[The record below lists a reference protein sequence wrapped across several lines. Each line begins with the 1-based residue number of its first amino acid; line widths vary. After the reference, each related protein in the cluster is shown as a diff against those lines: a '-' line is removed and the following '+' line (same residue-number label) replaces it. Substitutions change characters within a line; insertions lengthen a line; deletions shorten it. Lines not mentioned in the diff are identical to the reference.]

1 MKYRIFL
8 GLTLLW
14 MIGHWSGSAQTLP
27 QDSSTAVE
35 GGAFDKTVGETT
47 DLPDGIETEN
57 APSWSHPLLPEA
69 FWSFNRCGL
78 DGSQILDSAP
88 FHVKSDGTRY
98 HIPLTRSGATCVNGP
113 RLLRSAARFDG
124 VDDLATTDENVL
136 NFTNKLTAS
145 AWVYPER
152 LTGTQTIVNKWASP
166 DSYMLMIGDGDF
178 IFALAFPEGYVAV
191 RTPAT
196 SFVWKHV
203 AGVFDGDT
211 RKAKIYVNGV
221 LKATVD
227 TPGSTLQQS
236 ARRVSVGYRPPWNA
250 FQGRIDEVGLY
261 AAALSSAQVRALA
274 SKDFAPYHGADTST
288 RPWAGEYPAGSAAGY
303 DIYLGS
309 LGNIGS
315 YCRIRDRYGRDILT
329 GASTANS
336 CSAFVYEA
344 AVLARPERTY
354 PFMHLK
360 GPQHELAGSD
370 KYQFGR
376 DQATHLINRWTLY
389 RHLIG
394 GHTLFADVE
403 RSIGGSDESGWEVCT
418 IYDPDACARNR
429 AVLTGF
435 LQRIVD
441 SSFPIQ
447 PGVYTSP
454 YKWVEFFGKEFIPQ
468 NTLGEPQPF
477 VLWLAGCGITTGVGN
492 QRTPL
497 EVQEDLPTAL
507 ESVLGGMKARIWQHH
522 IDDPDFDALTYN
534 PWGYISPLPGSIA
547 YNCTCGGIEGSCPQ

>member
-35 GGAFDKTVGETT
+35 GGAFDKTVGEPT
-47 DLPDGIETEN
+47 DLPGGIETEN

-88 FHVKSDGTRY
+88 FHVKINFTHY

-203 AGVFDGDT
+203 AGGFDGDT

-221 LKATVD
+221 
-227 TPGSTLQQS
+227 
-236 ARRVSVGYRPPWNA
+236 
-250 FQGRIDEVGLY
+250 
-261 AAALSSAQVRALA
+261 
-274 SKDFAPYHGADTST
+274 
-288 RPWAGEYPAGSAAGY
+288 
-303 DIYLGS
+303 
-309 LGNIGS
+309 
-315 YCRIRDRYGRDILT
+315 
-329 GASTANS
+329 
-336 CSAFVYEA
+336 
-344 AVLARPERTY
+344 
-354 PFMHLK
+354 LK

-376 DQATHLINRWTLY
+376 DQATHLIKRWTLY

-507 ESVLGGMKARIWQHH
+507 ESGLAGIKARIWQHH
-522 IDDPDFDALTYN
+522 IDDPD
-534 PWGYISPLPGSIA
+534 
-547 YNCTCGGIEGSCPQ
+547 